1 MKYDLGYYMKIENKM
16 HSIKGYFRSYKN
28 FSIWRLIAYFIIYSI
43 LGFIIETIFGL
54 MTKGVIE
61 SRKSF
66 LYGPFCAIYGVG
78 AVIMIVSLTPFKDN
92 NNRLFLGGFIVGSIV
107 EYIVSLIGEIIFHV
121 KWWDYSSMPLNIN
134 GRICVYF
141 SIFWGLLGIY
151 LISYINP
158 KIDRLIN
165 YIKGK
170 LSSKYIKPMEVTIT
184 IFLLFDFLIT
194 MYALKNFYIRT
205 VVEQNIDVENKT
217 TIVKEYERVYG
228 NEKKSEFL
236 NKFFGN
242 EKMIKTFPN
251 LKLLDSN
258 GEIIYFDSFFQDIKP
273 YYYKINNI

>member
-1 MKYDLGYYMKIENKM
+1 MKFENKL
-16 HSIKGYFRSYKN
+16 HNIKEYFRSYKN

-43 LGFIIETIFGL
+43 LGFIIETVFGL
-54 MTKGVIE
+54 ITKGVIE
-61 SRKSF
+61 SRQSF

-78 AVIMIVSLTPFKDN
+78 AVIMILSLSPFKN
-92 NNRLFLGGFIVGSIV
+92 NNNKLFWGGFVVGSIV
-107 EYIVSLIGEIIFHV
+107 EYIVSLIGELIFHL
-121 KWWDYSSMPLNIN
+121 KWWDYSSVPLNIN

-141 SIFWGLLGIY
+141 SVFWGLLGIY

-165 YIKGK
+165 YIKRK
-170 LSSKYIKPMEVTIT
+170 LSSKYIKPIEITIT
-184 IFLLFDFLIT
+184 IFMLFDFLVT
-194 MYALKNFYIRT
+194 AYALKNFYIRT